1 MKLIL
6 TVDTFKSGD
15 KNGIAWAS
23 ATGIDAGGRRARA
36 AFRDPREGDG
46 RKRAT
51 AMIEQMARAIPE
63 GQDVSDIKPI
73 VECLGSWRD
82 RPLFRDGKPIMRGT
96 EQVKER
102 YFETVSFNV
111 LSGPALELRRTKQR
125 ASEVVDVVSAALQ
138 AGDAAKAAEA
148 ALEFLRVFSGRPV
161 DEIEDADA
169 DEPDAPDAPA
179 SDAAPGSVDAS
190 ELRIAPEVAG
200 DAPSSVEVDVAP
212 TVEPIAVEEL
222 VVQEAVAQTPVAE
235 TAEVRTTP
243 ADVGIVEGEVV
254 ASAPEPETAPVEEK
268 PALAVDPTVAILADD
283 YESLV
288 AALESAPPLAVDPV
302 PEAVVEPAPQAQAA
316 RPDPARPDAR

>member
-6 TVDTFKSGD
+6 TVDTFKSGE
-15 KNGIAWAS
+15 KNGVAWAS
-23 ATGIDAGGRRARA
+23 ASGIDAGGRTARA

-51 AMIEQMARAIPE
+51 AMIEQMARLIPE
-63 GQDVSDIKPI
+63 GQDVTDIRPI

-82 RPLFRDGKPIMRGT
+82 RPLFRDGKPIMRGA

-138 AGDAAKAAEA
+138 AGDASKAAET
-148 ALEFLRVFSGRPV
+148 ALEFLRLFSGRPA

-179 SDAAPGSVDAS
+179 SDVAPETVDAS
-190 ELRIAPEVAG
+190 AMRTTPDVGGE
-200 DAPSSVEVDVAP
+200 APSSAEVGVASIVQP
-212 TVEPIAVEEL
+212 APVEERA
-222 VVQEAVAQTPVAE
+222 VQESVAETPVVE
-235 TAEVRTTP
+235 TAEVRTAP
-243 ADVGIVEGEVV
+243 ADAVIVEGGAV
-254 ASAPEPETAPVEEK
+254 ASDSRDRK
-268 PALAVDPTVAILADD
+268 
-283 YESLV
+283 S
-288 AALESAPPLAVDPV
+288 
-302 PEAVVEPAPQAQAA
+302 VV
-316 RPDPARPDAR
+316 